1 MTLLQPVR
9 GTHDLLFDD
18 CLRHRLLTERLRD
31 VATASGFGEIAT
43 PILEYAGLFQRTL
56 GETSDVVSKEM
67 YTLADRGG
75 EQLTLRP
82 EGTAGVAR
90 AFISENL
97 KDKLPLKFWYAG
109 PMFRYERPQKGR
121 QRQFHQVGIEYLG
134 VASPWADVEVL
145 HLGWQFLH
153 SLGLTGSIALRLN
166 TLGDAESRA
175 RYRDTLVA
183 YLAHHEHD
191 LSPDSRAR
199 LARNPL
205 RVLDSKAPEDQAI
218 VATAPRLADALT
230 PAAQAFFM
238 TVQEGL
244 AVLGV
249 PCTLD
254 DRLVRGLDYYC
265 HTAFE
270 FVSDGLGAQ
279 ATVLAGGRYD
289 GLIGQLGGPETAAV
303 GWAAGLER
311 LALLM
316 AAPVPVARPVAV
328 IALDD
333 SLLGAALALAAE
345 VRAVI
350 QPDKMKPVEVQP
362 VEVLLGGA
370 PGKRLKKAHKAGA
383 RLALILGPDEVAAG
397 TVTVRD
403 MDAGTQVTVAR
414 EGLGAWLRAHES
426 GSQGLLQSVNCLL
439 YR

>member
-1 MTLLQPVR
+1 M
-9 GTHDLLFDD
+9 
-18 CLRHRLLTERLRD
+18 
-31 VATASGFGEIAT
+31 
-43 PILEYAGLFQRTL
+43 
-56 GETSDVVSKEM
+56 
-67 YTLADRGG
+67 
-75 EQLTLRP
+75 LTLRP

-90 AFISENL
+90 AFISQNL
-97 KDKLPLKFWYAG
+97 KDQLPLKFWYAG

-121 QRQFHQVGIEYLG
+121 QRQFHQVGVEYLG
-134 VASPWADVEVL
+134 VASPWADVEL
-145 HLGWQFLH
+145 LALGWQFLR
-153 SLGLTGSIALRLN
+153 GLALSWTITLRLN

-175 RYRDTLVA
+175 RYRETLVG
-183 YLAHHEHD
+183 YLSRYAAD
-191 LSPDSRAR
+191 LSPDSQAR

-218 VATAPRLADALT
+218 VADAPRLAAALT
-230 PAAQAFFM
+230 PAAQAFFA

-244 AVLGV
+244 TRLSV
-249 PCTLD
+249 PFVLD

-289 GLIGQLGGPETAAV
+289 GLIGQLGGPETPAV

-316 AAPVPVARPVAV
+316 TQDVPLPRPLAV

-333 SLLGAALALAAE
+333 GALGAATVLAALI
-345 VRAVI
+345 RTPARR
-350 QPDKMKPVEVQP
+350 VET
-362 VEVLLGGA
+362 LLSGA

-397 TVTVRD
+397 TVTVKD
-403 MDAGTQVTVAR
+403 MDGGTQTQMPQAD
-414 EGLGAWLRAHES
+414 LTAWLSENHF
-426 GSQGLLQSVNCLL
+426 
-439 YR
+439 

>member
-1 MTLLQPVR
+1 MSTLQPIR
-9 GTHDLLFDD
+9 GTHDLLFEEAR
-18 CLRHRLLTERLRD
+18 RHRLIVNRLHT
-31 VATASGFGEIAT
+31 VAAACGFSEIAT
-43 PILEYAGLFQRTL
+43 PIIEFADLFRRTL

-67 YTLADRGG
+67 YVFPDRGG
-75 EQLTLRP
+75 EMLTLRP

-90 AFISENL
+90 AFISQNL
-97 KDKLPLKFWYAG
+97 KDQLPLKFWYAG

-121 QRQFHQVGIEYLG
+121 QRQFHQVGVEYLG
-134 VASPWADVEVL
+134 VASPWADVEL
-145 HLGWQFLH
+145 LALGWQFLQ
-153 SLGLTGSIALRLN
+153 GLELSGTITLRLN
-166 TLGDAESRA
+166 TLGDAESRV
-175 RYRDTLVA
+175 RYRETLVG
-183 YLAHHEHD
+183 YLSRYAAD
-191 LSPDSRAR
+191 LSPDSQAR

-218 VATAPRLADALT
+218 VADAPRLAEALT
-230 PAAQAFFM
+230 PTAQAFFA

-244 AVLGV
+244 TRLSV
-249 PCTLD
+249 PFVLD

-289 GLIGQLGGPETAAV
+289 GLIGQLGGPETPAV

-316 AAPVPVARPVAV
+316 TQDVPVARPLAV

-333 SLLGAALALAAE
+333 GALGAATVLAALI
-345 VRAVI
+345 RTPARR
-350 QPDKMKPVEVQP
+350 VET
-362 VEVLLGGA
+362 LLSGA

-397 TVTVRD
+397 TVTVKD
-403 MDAGTQVTVAR
+403 MDGGTQTQMPQAD
-414 EGLGAWLRAHES
+414 LTAWLNENHF
-426 GSQGLLQSVNCLL
+426 
-439 YR
+439 

>member
-1 MTLLQPVR
+1 MSTLQPIR
-9 GTHDLLFDD
+9 GTHDLLFEEAR
-18 CLRHRLLTERLRD
+18 RHRLIVNRLHT
-31 VATASGFGEIAT
+31 VAAACGFTEIAT
-43 PILEYAGLFQRTL
+43 PIIEFADLFRRTL

-67 YTLADRGG
+67 YVFPDRGG
-75 EQLTLRP
+75 EMLTLRP

-90 AFISENL
+90 AFISQNL
-97 KDKLPLKFWYAG
+97 KDQLPLKFWYAG

-121 QRQFHQVGIEYLG
+121 QRQFHQVGVEYLG
-134 VASPWADVEVL
+134 VASPWADVEL
-145 HLGWQFLH
+145 LALGWQFLR
-153 SLGLTGSIALRLN
+153 GLALSWTITLRLN

-175 RYRDTLVA
+175 RYRETLVG
-183 YLAHHEHD
+183 YLSRYAAD
-191 LSPDSRAR
+191 LSPDSQAR

-218 VATAPRLADALT
+218 VADAPRLAAALT
-230 PAAQAFFM
+230 PAAQAFFA

-244 AVLGV
+244 TRLSV
-249 PCTLD
+249 PVVLD

-289 GLIGQLGGPETAAV
+289 GLIGQLGGPETPAV

-316 AAPVPVARPVAV
+316 TQDVPLPRPLAV

-333 SLLGAALALAAE
+333 GALGAATVLAALI
-345 VRAVI
+345 RTPARR
-350 QPDKMKPVEVQP
+350 VET
-362 VEVLLGGA
+362 LLSGA

-397 TVTVRD
+397 TVTVKD
-403 MDAGTQVTVAR
+403 MDGGTQTQMPQAD
-414 EGLGAWLRAHES
+414 LTAWLSENHF
-426 GSQGLLQSVNCLL
+426 
-439 YR
+439 